1 MTDKNV
7 SEAAWTLITSFQ
19 EANQAVAEHL
29 VSAQERNRKL
39 AERFFTEGMEVL
51 KANQAA
57 AQGLVAAQERTLQ
70 YVQGFFNEG
79 MEVLKSQAESMRAL
93 LQELDQQI
101 RKQHEALQTL
111 AYAPVEAT
119 LDVLR
124 TPLAA
129 YQKALGMAETVT
141 RQGLEQVQQAT
152 EQVQQATQQTHERH
166 GE

>member
-1 MTDKNV
+1 MTDKKITDA
-7 SEAAWTLITSFQ
+7 SWMLLTSFQ

-29 VSAQERNRKL
+29 VSAEVRNRKL

-57 AQGLVAAQERTLQ
+57 AQGLVAAQERTDQ

-79 MEVLKSQAESMRAL
+79 IEVLKSQAESMRVL

-101 RKQHEALQTL
+101 RKQYEALQTL
-111 AYAPVEAT
+111 AQAPVEAT
-119 LDVLR
+119 LDILR

-129 YQKALGMAETVT
+129 YQPALGMAETLT
-141 RQGLEQVQQAT
+141 RQGLEQMQQAA
-152 EQVQQATQQTHERH
+152 EQVQQAPHQTRKRH
-166 GE
+166 SE

>member
-1 MTDKNV
+1 M
-7 SEAAWTLITSFQ
+7 
-19 EANQAVAEHL
+19 
-29 VSAQERNRKL
+29 
-39 AERFFTEGMEVL
+39 L

-57 AQGLVAAQERTLQ
+57 AQGLVAAQERTFQ

-93 LQELDQQI
+93 LQELEQQI

-111 AYAPVEAT
+111 AYAPVETT

-129 YQKALGMAETVT
+129 YQKALGMAETLT
-141 RQGLEQVQQAT
+141 RQGLEQMQQAAEQMQQAT
-152 EQVQQATQQTHERH
+152 HQTREPHSE
-166 GE
+166 

>member
-1 MTDKNV
+1 MTDKKV
-7 SEAAWTLITSFQ
+7 ADAAWTLLTSFQ
-19 EANQAVAEHL
+19 EANQAVAEYL
-29 VSAQERNRKL
+29 VSAEVRNRKL

-57 AQGLVAAQERTLQ
+57 ARGLVAAQERTLQ

-93 LQELDQQI
+93 LQELEQQI
-101 RKQHEALQTL
+101 RKQQEALQTL
-111 AYAPVEAT
+111 ARAPVEAT

-129 YQKALGMAETVT
+129 YQKALGMAETLT
-141 RQGLEQVQQAT
+141 RQGLEQMQQAAEQMQQAT
-152 EQVQQATQQTHERH
+152 HQTREPHSE
-166 GE
+166 

>member
-1 MTDKNV
+1 MTDKKITD
-7 SEAAWTLITSFQ
+7 AAWTLLTSFQ

-57 AQGLVAAQERTLQ
+57 AQGLVAAQERTNQ

-111 AYAPVEAT
+111 AHAPVEAT
-119 LDVLR
+119 LDILR

-129 YQKALGMAETVT
+129 YQQALGMAETVT
-141 RQGLEQVQQAT
+141 RQGLEQVQRAA
-152 EQVQQATQQTHERH
+152 EQTRERH
-166 GE
+166 SE